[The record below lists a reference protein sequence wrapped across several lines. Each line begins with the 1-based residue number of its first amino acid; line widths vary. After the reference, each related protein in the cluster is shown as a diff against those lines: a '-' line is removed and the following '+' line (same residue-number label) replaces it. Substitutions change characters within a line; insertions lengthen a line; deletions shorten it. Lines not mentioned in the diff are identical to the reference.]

1 MWVDTKGLIHGL
13 GDDVPEA
20 GSLTR
25 VAIYDPTDFNADRA
39 FAAIQY
45 FTLRAWPERSGP
57 RRVLQ
62 LFDRFE
68 WDMKLQGYEAIPEP
82 RRRRFERQFGE
93 FVFARGFSI
102 NGRYR
107 RLPPNLLR
115 IQR

>member
-1 MWVDTKGLIHGL
+1 MWVDATGLIHGF
-13 GDDVPEA
+13 GDDLPEA
-20 GSLTR
+20 GGLTR

-45 FTLRAWPERSGP
+45 FTLRAWPERPGLM
-57 RRVLQ
+57 RVLQ

-68 WDMKLQGYEAIPEP
+68 WDMRLQDYEAIPEH
-82 RRRRFERQFGE
+82 RRRQFESQFSE

-107 RLPPNLLR
+107 RLPPNLFR
-115 IQR
+115 RRR